1 MHICPLGG
9 SNTQK
14 HFPLAVQQS
23 TNHSLNLNASLK
35 LTVESH
41 VFGKGLW
48 QDDVVSLFNEVPHSP
63 GITINV
69 PTCKALVGH
78 VEERQQVSLLH
89 KSDHNNKVKS
99 SRL

>member
-41 VFGKGLW
+41 VFGKGL
-48 QDDVVSLFNEVPHSP
+48 
-63 GITINV
+63 
-69 PTCKALVGH
+69 
-78 VEERQQVSLLH
+78 
-89 KSDHNNKVKS
+89 
-99 SRL
+99 